1 MTREEKE
8 AVKILKGLSDEALYY
23 ADDYKEEGEKE
34 RKALA
39 MAIEAISQKPCE
51 DCISR
56 EQVRESICKACSI
69 EEDYHKCNGY
79 YDADSDWCEYMVA
92 LREIPSIKPVQNW
105 TPCSEGLPKA
115 NGRYF
120 VTLHIYG
127 ELDFKVDETV
137 VKIIPFF
144 DKWRVPTHIPEW
156 INEALTQEVLAWMP
170 LPKEYKESE

>member
-1 MTREEKE
+1 MIRKE
-8 AVKILKGLSDEALYY
+8 NDVMPLS
-23 ADDYKEEGEKE
+23 K
-34 RKALA
+34 
-39 MAIEAISQKPCE
+39 AIEIILDIDSSDRLRTEAEGVLVRFALRQSCD

-56 EQVRESICKACSI
+56 EAAIHAIMGQPSEAH
-69 EEDYHKCNGY
+69 YP
-79 YDADSDWCEYMVA
+79 DWYAEQIKE
-92 LREIPSIKPVQNW
+92 LPSVKLAQSW
-105 TPCSEGLPKA
+105 TPCKEGLPKT

-127 ELDFKVDETV
+127 QLDFKVDETV

-170 LPKEYKESE
+170 LPKEYKESEE